1 MPLLVWL
8 TDSEIKAVD
17 GVVAQVSD
25 GVEHVRGVLE
35 DVGSAGL
42 PIHQE
47 PLLPDLH
54 IEPVHGDAQLGGHL
68 GRSERARVMGPSA
81 ARLGHRNAGG
91 APDPVDGDWE
101 DISLAVG
108 GAMALSCEDSGYL
121 NVRHAVASEVE
132 RSVTHFRSS
141 GEHGDGVD
149 LHLDLKIGHGSAAP
163 DDPGRGDVVLTAVEH
178 DFLDEAPQQRL
189 ALSIGGGRVSPDV
202 WETAG
207 EADNL
212 AMQGLADPHVSDG
225 LGRGLLCERCLG
237 LPDLVQSCFPTA
249 LEFRGDETIVGIDL
263 VELPFRQS
271 GGVLFP
277 FELTSFLILIALLG
291 ALVLAR
297 REESD

>member
-108 GAMALSCEDSGYL
+108 GAMALAGESCGNFFIGYP
-121 NVRHAVASEVE
+121 VAGQSEH
-132 RSVTHFRSS
+132 SVAHFRSS
-141 GEHGDGVD
+141 CEFGNGVD
-149 LHLDLKIGHGSAAP
+149 LQLDVEVAHSAAAP
-163 DDPGRGDVVLTAVEH
+163 DDPDLGDIMLTAIKH
-178 DFLDEAPQQRL
+178 
-189 ALSIGGGRVSPDV
+189 
-202 WETAG
+202 
-207 EADNL
+207 
-212 AMQGLADPHVSDG
+212 
-225 LGRGLLCERCLG
+225 
-237 LPDLVQSCFPTA
+237 DLV
-249 LEFRGDETIVGIDL
+249 DET
-263 VELPFRQS
+263 PQ
-271 GGVLFP
+271 
-277 FELTSFLILIALLG
+277 
-291 ALVLAR
+291 
-297 REESD
+297 